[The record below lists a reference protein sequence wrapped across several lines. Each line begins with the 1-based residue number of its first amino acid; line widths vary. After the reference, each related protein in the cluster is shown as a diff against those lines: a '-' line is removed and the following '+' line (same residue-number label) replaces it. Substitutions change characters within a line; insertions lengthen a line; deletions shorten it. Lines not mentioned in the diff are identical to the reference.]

1 MRESIPARA
10 KPSKQLSPRQ
20 PHRRDRLLPDQ
31 RFLLIGIGQTDAIG
45 IEPAQLSRH
54 HLSGAELNLD
64 AQFVVNRF
72 MQPARA
78 GQTRVKFDHANPPPL
93 VSNDR

>member
-1 MRESIPARA
+1 
-10 KPSKQLSPRQ
+10 
-20 PHRRDRLLPDQ
+20 
-31 RFLLIGIGQTDAIG
+31 
-45 IEPAQLSRH
+45 
-54 HLSGAELNLD
+54 
-64 AQFVVNRF
+64 VNRF